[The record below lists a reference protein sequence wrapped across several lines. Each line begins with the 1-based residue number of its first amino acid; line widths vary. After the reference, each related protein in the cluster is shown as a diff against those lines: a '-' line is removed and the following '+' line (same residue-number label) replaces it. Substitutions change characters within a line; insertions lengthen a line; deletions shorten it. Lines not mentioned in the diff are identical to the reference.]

1 MSDSVVW
8 TACGGVCVCGGCL
21 WRLSVA
27 VVCGRLLSEDSDAA
41 ADQFRGC
48 LVTRDRARQA
58 NSAKSCSP
66 TASRATRDV
75 VVVDTYICLLQ
86 GSCQHVRKETDVNR
100 PVRVFESA
108 CLPDFS

>member
-8 TACGGVCVCGGCL
+8 TACGGVCVCGGCLWRLSVAVVCGGCL

-75 VVVDTYICLLQ
+75 VLVDTYICLLRA
-86 GSCQHVRKETDVNR
+86 HVNTYGRRRT
-100 PVRVFESA
+100 
-108 CLPDFS
+108 